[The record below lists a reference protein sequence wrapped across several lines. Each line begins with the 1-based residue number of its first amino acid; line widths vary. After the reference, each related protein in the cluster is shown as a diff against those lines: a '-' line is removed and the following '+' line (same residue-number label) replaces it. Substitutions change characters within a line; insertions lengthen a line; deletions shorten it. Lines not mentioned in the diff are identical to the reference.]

1 MLNEGGGSML
11 RCPTLM
17 PRGGQPEEELKAL
30 LPASIAV
37 RFEEMFPGARDG
49 RIRRRDRKRAEM
61 LRKAEPV
68 LQRALNPTEIVRF
81 TTNGVRQL
89 TWWLLTAG
97 SMNPFANRTTLVL
110 TDRRVLLIHTDSK
123 QQPRMFANQ
132 LPLERIRSTSGRNS
146 YIFIR
151 SGREQLMFHGV
162 KRTEAR
168 QLKGLLESASTKKGG
183 GWQNLCPACFTPTD
197 GAPPSC
203 DKCGAEFKS
212 PKKAALRSLLF
223 PGLGDLYLGYR
234 KYAML
239 EIIGAALLW
248 ALFFSTLVPG
258 AVINGLDGALV
269 ATPLLALLAL
279 IHIGDALLTKA
290 KAQTG
295 LHSTDGNLPTEK
307 GDSPLY

>member
-1 MLNEGGGSML
+1 VLNEGGRDVL
-11 RCPTLM
+11 RCPALM
-17 PRGGQPEEELKAL
+17 PSGGQPEEELKAL

-37 RFEEMFPGARDG
+37 RFEEMFPSVRNG
-49 RIRRRDRKRAEM
+49 RIKRRDRKRAEM

-68 LQRALNPTEIVRF
+68 LQRALNPLEVVRF

-123 QQPRMFANQ
+123 QRPRMFANQ
-132 LPLERIRSTSGRNS
+132 LPLERIRATAGRNS

-162 KRTEAR
+162 KRSEAR
-168 QLKGLLESASTKKGG
+168 QLRGLLDSTATKDG
-183 GWQNLCPACFTPTD
+183 GWQNLCPRCFTATD
-197 GAPPSC
+197 GVPLAC
-203 DKCGAEFKS
+203 EKCGEEFKS

-223 PGLGDLYLGYR
+223 PGLGDFYLGYR

-239 EIIGAALLW
+239 EIMGAGLLW
-248 ALFFSTLVPG
+248 ALFVSTLVPTVMAKGLEG
-258 AVINGLDGALV
+258 AIV
-269 ATPLLALLAL
+269 AGPLLALLAV
-279 IHIGDALLTKA
+279 IHTGDALLTRAKA
-290 KAQTG
+290 KTG
-295 LHSTDGNLPTEK
+295 FHSRDGTLPTGEQRLEPA
-307 GDSPLY
+307 S

>member
-1 MLNEGGGSML
+1 
-11 RCPTLM
+11 M
-17 PRGGQPEEELKAL
+17 PRGDQPEEELKAL

-37 RFEEMFPGARDG
+37 RFEEMFPDARNG
-49 RIRRRDRKRAEM
+49 RIKRRDRTRAEM

-68 LQRALNPTEIVRF
+68 LQRALNPMEVVRF

-123 QQPRMFANQ
+123 QRPRMFANQ

-162 KRTEAR
+162 KRSEAR
-168 QLKGLLESASTKKGG
+168 QLKGLLESAATKKG
-183 GWQNLCPACFTPTD
+183 GWQNLCPCCFTATD
-197 GAPPSC
+197 DAPLSC
-203 DKCGAEFKS
+203 EKCGEEFKS

-223 PGLGDLYLGYR
+223 PGLGDFYLGYR
-234 KYAML
+234 KYATL
-239 EIIGAALLW
+239 EIIGASLLW
-248 ALFFSTLVPG
+248 ALFLSTLIP
-258 AVINGLDGALV
+258 AVMAKGLDGALV
-269 ATPLLALLAL
+269 AAPLLALLAL
-279 IHIGDALLTKA
+279 IHVGDALLTRA
-290 KAQTG
+290 KAMTG
-295 LHSTDGNLPTEK
+295 VHSKDGTLPTTEK
-307 GDSPLY
+307 VPPHRPHAIA